1 MNKQSTVIISFIL
14 ATPLLVLAAPT
25 TLSELS
31 DLIVSW
37 FNASTGVLIIAG
49 IVVYF
54 YGITGGMFKIQSGE
68 MRQGVTT
75 QLIWGVIAI
84 FVMVSIWGILS
95 LLQATIFGLD
105 SSSPSSGAPQTPGES
120 LFSVPD
126 YGAPS

>member
-1 MNKQSTVIISFIL
+1 MRSSITIIGIVL
-14 ATPLLVLAAPT
+14 ATPSLVLAAPA

-37 FNASTGVLIIAG
+37 FNASTGVLIVAG

-54 YGITGGMFKIQSGE
+54 YGITGGMVKIKSGE

-75 QLIWGVIAI
+75 QLIWGVVAI
-84 FVMVSIWGILS
+84 FVMVSVWGILS

-105 SSSPSSGAPQTPGES
+105 SSAPSSGAPQTPGES
-120 LFSVPD
+120 LFSVPN
-126 YGAPS
+126 YGAES